1 MDQVHSIQLC
11 YLCESTQASALAIT
25 IATMLSTGT
34 FTYIIEQPI
43 TTQTALS
50 VHSACERNSNDKVL
64 WALTCIVLG
73 HIEIDHTK
81 AIIIIHIR
89 TISKYS

>member
-1 MDQVHSIQLC
+1 MDQVHIIQFC
-11 YLCESTQASALAIT
+11 YLCESTLASALAIT
-25 IATMLSTGT
+25 IAIMFGTGT
-34 FTYIIEQPI
+34 CATCTIEQLTMQHLVYI
-43 TTQTALS
+43 
-50 VHSACERNSNDKVL
+50 VHVREIVMIKYYI

-81 AIIIIHIR
+81 AMIIIYIR